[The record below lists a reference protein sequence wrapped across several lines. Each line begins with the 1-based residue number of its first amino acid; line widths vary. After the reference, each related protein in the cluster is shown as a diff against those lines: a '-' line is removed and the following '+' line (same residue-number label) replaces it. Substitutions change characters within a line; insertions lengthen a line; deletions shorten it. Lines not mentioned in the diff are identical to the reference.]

1 LILASSIDQFFR
13 ALGPRLEEDIANRM
27 ASLAG
32 GSATQI
38 VGSPISTAER
48 YAAEVSYI
56 KALNDVLR
64 VCHEIEVEMYGGK
77 KPDEE
82 NQG

>member
-1 LILASSIDQFFR
+1 ML
-13 ALGPRLEEDIANRM
+13 PRLQDDLAQRM
-27 ASLAG
+27 SSLAG

-56 KALNDVLR
+56 KALNDVIR
-64 VCHEIEVEMYGGK
+64 VGEEIEVEMYGGK
-77 KPDEE
+77 KPDE

>member
-1 LILASSIDQFFR
+1 
-13 ALGPRLEEDIANRM
+13 M

-38 VGSPISTAER
+38 VNSPVSTAER
-48 YAAEVSYI
+48 YAAEISYI
-56 KALNDVLR
+56 KAMNDVIGM
-64 VCHEIEVEMYGGK
+64 CDEIDAQMYGSK